1 MTNIFFNILGMSL
14 TASYCIILVCIIRLF
29 LRKAPKIYSY
39 CLWSV
44 VLFRL
49 ICPVSLASPVSLMSA
64 EVSTISEKLSNRGVR
79 QDSEDLLYNNSSYH
93 NNNSS
98 YGDTDDTTYLINTD
112 DDISYGTDSDI
123 TDRHNHTEKVT
134 THKPEES
141 SGAVHNIM
149 SDNLTDAL
157 KFLWLLGIMI
167 ICIYSISMYIHLK
180 IKLNRNSEY
189 MMKYKDITVYEVRG
203 LSSPFVMGMIK
214 PSIYLSNDLDD
225 SQREIC
231 LVHEYTHIKRY
242 DHLIKML
249 AFITVCIHWFNPLV
263 WLFFKL
269 MTSDMEMSCD
279 EMALRGAGIDERKA
293 YSKVLLSLS
302 TDRNYGFSVCPL
314 AFAEDNSKSRIK
326 NILNYKKPAV
336 WAASICVIIVIICV
350 IGLSVNPQANDLPKE
365 TTQADNTEE
374 NIPVEHMGTA
384 ASDNTAYFISE
395 KTTDPSNN
403 DAAAS
408 SKLLSEEQLVSE
420 LMANISSIEKEID
433 IKAASLDTITEDLY
447 LAEEKLAD
455 TPAGTSQTDY
465 LETQNQEL
473 EASYIKLEKQMLEEE
488 ILALE
493 QELNDI
499 EKMLDNYDSYLKEHY
514 IYSGTYIMKTTDNN
528 DNRLKPSITIHTYNQ
543 SFSLETGDILSSFYP
558 YGSYSISDDKLICTA
573 TDSDYIYVFRIID
586 KDQLQFISDES
597 YIPEIIDKEH
607 SLEITDDTVFI
618 NSGEGMQ

>member
-49 ICPVSLASPVSLMSA
+49 ICPVSLASPVSLISA

-79 QDSEDLLYNNSSYH
+79 QDSEDLLYNNSSY
-93 NNNSS
+93 NNNNSSYNNSS

-123 TDRHNHTEKVT
+123 TDRHNHPEKVT

-167 ICIYSISMYIHLK
+167 ICVYSISMYIHLK

-203 LSSPFVMGMIK
+203 LSSPFVMGMMK

-225 SQREIC
+225 SQRKIC

-249 AFITVCIHWFNPLV
+249 AFIAVCIHWFNPLV

-302 TDRNYGFSVCPL
+302 TGKNYSFAGCPL

-326 NILNYKKPAV
+326 NILSYKKPAV
-336 WAASICVIIVIICV
+336 WAALICVIIVIICV
-350 IGLSVNPQANDLPKE
+350 IGLSVNPQANDLPEE
-365 TTQADNTEE
+365 TTD
-374 NIPVEHMGTA
+374 
-384 ASDNTAYFISE
+384 
-395 KTTDPSNN
+395 
-403 DAAAS
+403 
-408 SKLLSEEQLVSE
+408 EEQLVSE
-420 LMANISSIEKEID
+420 LMANVSSIEKEID
-433 IKAASLDTITEDLY
+433 IKAASLNTITEDLY

-465 LETQNQEL
+465 LETQNLEL

-499 EKMLDNYDSYLKEHY
+499 EKMLDGYESYLEEHY

-543 SFSLETGDILSSFYP
+543 SFFLETGDILSSFYP

-618 NSGEGMQ
+618 NSGEGMRKYSNNN